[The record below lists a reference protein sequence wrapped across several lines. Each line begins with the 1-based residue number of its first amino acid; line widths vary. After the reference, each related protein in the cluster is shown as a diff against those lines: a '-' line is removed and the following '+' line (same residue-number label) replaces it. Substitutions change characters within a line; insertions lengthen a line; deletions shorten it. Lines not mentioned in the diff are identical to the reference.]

1 MTSHNALSKE
11 KGARLS
17 FVCFFCLMFFCFWLF
32 IGVPCFFVC
41 SFHFP
46 AFSSQFSVLSLVFHL
61 FSLFFLHVP
70 SPQVSSVLF
79 CFSSPVFLYF
89 PFILLPFL
97 LGFQCFLRF
106 WGLFLS
112 IRYTFCIVLLYSV
125 YIAASQIASVSSI
138 LRLFLSILLSCLAI
152 SKSFSFN
159 WLYVGLI
166 LMHFVQVLQ
175 RFNVFI

>member
-1 MTSHNALSKE
+1 MTKQCTI
-11 KGARLS
+11 KGKGREANFCVLLLFNVFFAFGCSSVFLAFLYVPFIFLRFLLS
-17 FVCFFCLMFFCFWLF
+17 FQCFLWFFIRFPSFFCMFLLL
-32 IGVPCFFVC
+32 
-41 SFHFP
+41 SFLVFY
-46 AFSSQFSVLSLVFHL
+46 SVFHL
-61 FSLFFLHVP
+61 LF
-70 SPQVSSVLF
+70 
-79 CFSSPVFLYF
+79 FLYF

-106 WGLFLS
+106 CGLFLS

-166 LMHFVQVLQ
+166 LMHFVQVLH

>member
-1 MTSHNALSKE
+1 MF
-11 KGARLS
+11 LS
-17 FVCFFCLMFFCFWLF
+17 FSYVFFSVFSAFFGFSSVFLVFFCMFLLL
-32 IGVPCFFVC
+32 
-41 SFHFP
+41 SF
-46 AFSSQFSVLSLVFHL
+46 LVFYSVFNLL
-61 FSLFFLHVP
+61 F
-70 SPQVSSVLF
+70 
-79 CFSSPVFLYF
+79 FLYF

-106 WGLFLS
+106 CGLFLS
-112 IRYTFCIVLLYSV
+112 IRYTFCIVVLYSV

-166 LMHFVQVLQ
+166 LLYFVQVLHI
-175 RFNVFI
+175 FNVFI